1 MGGSGLIQRR
11 GVRMLKDRHCIIISG
26 DINKLLTLIR
36 DHYPIAII
44 YHRERMM
51 VGSSWLIHDI
61 TEPRP
66 DVSVRA

>member
-1 MGGSGLIQRR
+1 
-11 GVRMLKDRHCIIISG
+11 MLKDRHCIIISG

-51 VGSSWLIHDI
+51 VGSS
-61 TEPRP
+61 
-66 DVSVRA
+66 